1 MKTEEA
7 HRAGR
12 CHSIRV
18 FTMLD
23 YSARMA
29 GLNNSGVSPV
39 SPSCIWATFSA
50 FGFVST
56 YEQTIHLRQV
66 QLPNGQWVVEYSPVI
81 YSTDAHESAGSQG
94 HGSGLSVSQRQCMF
108 YVAMLASAQGSVN
121 NQTHQLNGW
130 LRLKYV

>member
-12 CHSIRV
+12 CHFIRV

-29 GLNNSGVSPV
+29 GLNDSGVSPV
-39 SPSCIWATFSA
+39 STSCIWATFSA
-50 FGFVST
+50 FGFVNT
-56 YEQTIHLRQV
+56 YEQTIYLRQV

-81 YSTDAHESAGSQG
+81 HATDAYMRTSQLV
-94 HGSGLSVSQRQCMF
+94 HRAMGLVSLSHRDSVCFTSPC
-108 YVAMLASAQGSVN
+108 
-121 NQTHQLNGW
+121 
-130 LRLKYV
+130 LRARRGP

>member
-1 MKTEEA
+1 MKTEQA

-12 CHSIRV
+12 CHFIRV

-29 GLNNSGVSPV
+29 GLNDSGVSPV

-50 FGFVST
+50 FGFVNT
-56 YEQTIHLRQV
+56 YEQTIYLRQV

-81 YSTDAHESAGSQG
+81 HATDAYKPAGSQG

-108 YVAMLASAQGSVN
+108 TSPC
-121 NQTHQLNGW
+121 
-130 LRLKYV
+130 LRARRGP